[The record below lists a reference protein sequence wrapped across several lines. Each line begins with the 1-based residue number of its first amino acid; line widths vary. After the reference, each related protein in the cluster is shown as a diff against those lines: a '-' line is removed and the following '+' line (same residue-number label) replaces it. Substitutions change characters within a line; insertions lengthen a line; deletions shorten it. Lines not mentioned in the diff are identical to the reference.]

1 MRLVAESCGAG
12 DLGKRNTGGANEV
25 GRPLHPPRQDVL
37 IRAVPER
44 QLELPEQ
51 AMSSIW
57 EGARELIISTEQRQA
72 NGVLVALR
80 DSGRALIGNAV
91 SAFSM
96 LSTAR
101 SPAGSGWYCR
111 FPDPSSTPTGSGG
124 GQTPTSPEAPYF
136 VSPCPVGME
145 LMNSLHGG
153 RSEWRAA
160 RTHGIGCFSST
171 RLRRYKR
178 PHRSGRGS
186 GRRHRGRPARGCRRR
201 AARSAARRVLG
212 DWMLL
217 APCLELAN
225 LEC

>member
-1 MRLVAESCGAG
+1 VRLVTESCGAG

-51 AMSSIW
+51 AMSSIC

-145 LMNSLHGG
+145 LMNSLHAGDQNG
-153 RSEWRAA
+153 EPREHTALDASHQRACE
-160 RTHGIGCFSST
+160 GN
-171 RLRRYKR
+171 KR
-178 PHRSGRGS
+178 PHRSESGPGRCHPGW
-186 GRRHRGRPARGCRRR
+186 PARGCRRL
-201 AARSAARRVLG
+201 AAR
-212 DWMLL
+212 
-217 APCLELAN
+217 
-225 LEC
+225 